1 MDSGKQYI
9 GSTVNFHR
17 RYVFHLYYLARNKH
31 HSPTMQNSYNKY
43 GEMSFEH
50 TILELVQPEN
60 LKAREQAWIDLLRPV
75 FNVAQHVERSVLGIK
90 FGPAPAERGARISAA
105 KKGKLFTDEHK
116 ANLSAAQRG
125 KPRKPLSD
133 AHKASI
139 SAAKKAAFAAKG
151 Y

>member
-90 FGPAPAERGARISAA
+90 FGPAPAERGLWSLLPTGDPGVEVESLAPFRAPPDAGRPSR
-105 KKGKLFTDEHK
+105 KL
-116 ANLSAAQRG
+116 
-125 KPRKPLSD
+125 PRTRQTR
-133 AHKASI
+133 A
-139 SAAKKAAFAAKG
+139 G
-151 Y
+151 